1 MKSSDPYK
9 SIDDNNQETNENIV
23 SEELNLAEYAHKKTL
38 IFFNSF
44 EESDQYFRQK
54 MAQMSPEERLLQL
67 KVIRAN
73 SKRFL
78 QKSTHTKPFGL
89 TLRVELGYLK
99 N

>member
-44 EESDQYFRQK
+44 EESDQYF
-54 MAQMSPEERLLQL
+54 LLQL

-78 QKSTHTKPFGL
+78 QNPISNKSIELRLTIEIGETK
-89 TLRVELGYLK
+89 
-99 N
+99 